1 MKKIFSLIIAIVA
14 TLPVL
19 AQPLVESKIYD
30 NLSLTVKGGV
40 TTPLTDPVDHFRSVV
55 GLEFEKMI
63 TPVFGIGVEGEWTIN
78 TSKSTTVFD
87 HQYVGAYGVTNLM
100 NLFGSYNGSPRFFEV
115 ETVLGAGWG
124 HAYNSGSYDENV
136 FVTKTGLNI
145 NFNLGKVK
153 EWTLSL
159 KPAVVWNMS
168 KVPCVDDL
176 TYVNYDARRA
186 TLQLQAGVTYH
197 FGNTNGTHHFTK
209 CDKVATQAEIDEMN
223 NKINDLRKQM
233 QDDHNYYHDVIRQLN
248 EANYRLSKELQDC
261 NNRPEKVVEV
271 VNMPPVQFMIN
282 SAKIQETSQSA
293 LKYMAD
299 EILSQDVSYIVIG
312 YASEEGESDYNKR
325 LSLKRAEA
333 IRDILVEY
341 GVPADRLIVEG
352 FGETTE
358 FSEEVPAL
366 NRVVVIKQHN

>member
-40 TTPLTDPVDHFRSVV
+40 TTPLSDPVDHFRSVV

-78 TSKSTTVFD
+78 TSQSTTVFD
-87 HQYVGAYGVTNLM
+87 HQYVGVYGVTNLM
-100 NLFGSYNGSPRFFEV
+100 NLFGGYNGSPRFFEV

-124 HAYNSGSYDENV
+124 HAYNSSSYDENV
-136 FVTKTGLNI
+136 FVTKTGLNV

-186 TLQLQAGVTYH
+186 ALQLQVGVTYH

-209 CDKVATQAEIDEMN
+209 CDKVATQAEIDVMN

-233 QDDHNYYHDVIRQLN
+233 QEEHNYYHDVIRQLN
-248 EANYRLSKELQDC
+248 DANCKLSKELQDC

-312 YASEEGESDYNKR
+312 YASEEGEYDYNKR

-341 GVPADRLIVEG
+341 GVPADRLVVEG

>member
-1 MKKIFSLIIAIVA
+1 
-14 TLPVL
+14 
-19 AQPLVESKIYD
+19 
-30 NLSLTVKGGV
+30 
-40 TTPLTDPVDHFRSVV
+40 
-55 GLEFEKMI
+55 
-63 TPVFGIGVEGEWTIN
+63 
-78 TSKSTTVFD
+78 
-87 HQYVGAYGVTNLM
+87 
-100 NLFGSYNGSPRFFEV
+100 
-115 ETVLGAGWG
+115 
-124 HAYNSGSYDENV
+124 
-136 FVTKTGLNI
+136 
-145 NFNLGKVK
+145 
-153 EWTLSL
+153 
-159 KPAVVWNMS
+159 MS

-248 EANYRLSKELQDC
+248 DANYRLSKELQDC

-282 SAKIQETSQSA
+282 SAKIQEASQSA

-299 EILSQDVSYIVIG
+299 EILKQDASYIVIG
-312 YASEEGESDYNKR
+312 YASEEGETDYNKR

-333 IRDILVEY
+333 IRDVLVEY

>member
-40 TTPLTDPVDHFRSVV
+40 TTPLTDPADHFRSVV

-78 TSKSTTVFD
+78 TSQSTTVFD
-87 HQYVGAYGVTNLM
+87 HQYIGAYGVTNLM
-100 NLFGSYNGSPRFFEV
+100 NLFGGYNGSPRFFEV

-124 HAYNSGSYDENV
+124 HAYNSKSYDENV
-136 FVTKTGLNI
+136 FVTKTGLNV

-176 TYVNYDARRA
+176 TYVNYDAKRA
-186 TLQLQAGVTYH
+186 ALQLQAGVTYH

-209 CDKVATQAEIDEMN
+209 CDKVATQAEIDAMN
-223 NKINDLRKQM
+223 NKINDLREQM
-233 QDDHNYYHDVIRQLN
+233 QEDHNYYHDVIRQLN
-248 EANYRLSKELQDC
+248 DTNYKLSKALQDC

-299 EILSQDVSYIVIG
+299 EILSQDASYIVIG

-333 IRDILVEY
+333 IRDVLVKY
-341 GVPADRLIVEG
+341 GVPANRLVVEG